1 VLFFDPM
8 YFLFL
13 APALVLSLWAQW
25 KVKHNFAKYSQV
37 PSSSGLTGAQV
48 AQSIL
53 SGNGLHD
60 VRIEQVQGMLSD
72 HYDPSTRILRLSPAV
87 YGGRSVASAGI
98 AAHECGHALQ
108 HAAAY
113 RPLVLRQTL
122 APAAIWG
129 SNLSWIFIM
138 VGLLVHSL
146 SSLTWVGIGLF
157 SVAVL
162 FSLVTLPVEFDASRR
177 AKKILPSLGVVSASD
192 RDGVAAVLDSAAM
205 TYVAAAATAILQ
217 LLYFILRANSSR
229 R

>member
-1 VLFFDPM
+1 MFFDPLYLM
-8 YFLFL
+8 LL
-13 APALVLSLWAQW
+13 APALILSLWAQW
-25 KVKHNFAKYSQV
+25 KVKHNYSKYSQV

-48 AQSIL
+48 AKAIL
-53 SGNGLHD
+53 SGNGLHN
-60 VRIEQVQGMLSD
+60 VRIEEVQGMLTD
-72 HYDPSTRILRLSPAV
+72 HYDPSSRVLRLSPAV
-87 YGGRSVASAGI
+87 YSGRSVSAAGI

-113 RPLVLRQTL
+113 GPLTLRQTL

-146 SSLTWVGIGLF
+146 SSLTWVGIALF
-157 SVAVL
+157 SVAVV

-177 AKKILPSLGVVSASD
+177 AKQVLPGLGLVSTSD
-192 RDGVAAVLDSAAM
+192 RDGVAAVLNSAAM

-217 LLYFILRANSSR
+217 LVYFVLRANSR
-229 R
+229 D

>member
-1 VLFFDPM
+1 MFFDPL
-8 YFLFL
+8 YFLLL
-13 APALVLSLWAQW
+13 APALALSLWAQW
-25 KVKHNFAKYSQV
+25 KVKHNYSKYSQV
-37 PSSSGLTGAQV
+37 PSSTGLTGAQV
-48 AQSIL
+48 ARTIL
-53 SGNGLHD
+53 ANNGLHN
-60 VRIEQVQGMLSD
+60 VRIEEVGGFLSD
-72 HYDPSTRILRLSPAV
+72 HYDPASKVLRLSPAV
-87 YGGRSVASAGI
+87 YAGRSIASAGI

-113 RPLVLRQTL
+113 GPLALRQTL

-146 SSLTWVGIGLF
+146 SSLAWVGIGLF

-177 AKKILPSLGVVSASD
+177 AKAVLPNLGLVSSSD
-192 RDGVAAVLDSAAM
+192 RDGVAAVLNSAAM

-217 LLYFILRANSSR
+217 LVYFILRANSR
-229 R
+229 D